1 MATAENVQT
10 LSATAGEAI
19 AIYRFVSLQA
29 DGKYDIGGAGGTD
42 DFLAEGVSA
51 EAAAADGD
59 LFAMAPCG
67 QPAIMKVEAAEAISV
82 GDLIGAQGTTG
93 KALVANAVGASKYS
107 HGRALEAAAADGDII
122 SILLHVAGRQV

>member
-1 MATAENVQT
+1 MATAENLQT

-19 AIYRFVSLQA
+19 ALYRFVSLQS
-29 DGKYDIGGAGGTD
+29 DGKYDVGVGTD
-42 DFLAEGVSA
+42 DFLADGVSA

-67 QPAIMKVEAAEAISV
+67 QPAIMKIEAAEAISV

>member
-10 LSATAGEAI
+10 LTATAGEAI
-19 AIYRFVSLQA
+19 PIYRFVSLQS
-29 DGKYDIGGAGGTD
+29 DGKYDLGVGTD

-67 QPAIMKVEAAEAISV
+67 QPAIMKVEAAEAIAV
-82 GDLIGAQGTTG
+82 GALVGAQGTTG
-93 KALVANAVGASKYS
+93 KALTANAVGASKYS
-107 HGRALEAAAADGDII
+107 HGRALDEATADGDII
-122 SILLHVAGRQV
+122 RVLLHVAGRQV

>member
-1 MATAENVQT
+1 MATAENLQT

-19 AIYRFVSLQA
+19 ALYRFVSLQS
-29 DGKYDIGGAGGTD
+29 DGKYDVGVGTD
-42 DFLAEGVSA
+42 DFLADGVSA

-67 QPAIMKVEAAEAISV
+67 QPAIMKIEAAEAISV

-93 KALVANAVGASKYS
+93 KALVSNAVGASKYS
-107 HGRALEAAAADGDII
+107 HGKALEAAAADGDII

>member
-1 MATAENVQT
+1 MATAENLQT

-19 AIYRFVSLQA
+19 AIYRFVSLQS
-29 DGKYDIGGAGGTD
+29 DGKYDVGVGTD

-67 QPAIMKVEAAEAISV
+67 QPAIMKIEAAEAISV
-82 GDLIGAQGTTG
+82 GDLVGAQGSTG
-93 KALVANAVGASKYS
+93 KALVANTVGASKYS

>member
-1 MATAENVQT
+1 MATAENLQT

-19 AIYRFVSLQA
+19 AIYRFVSLQS
-29 DGKYDIGGAGGTD
+29 DGKYDVGVGTD
-42 DFLAEGVSA
+42 DFLADGVSA

-67 QPAIMKVEAAEAISV
+67 QPAIMKIECAEAITR
-82 GDLIGAQGTTG
+82 GALIGAQGSTG
-93 KALVANAVGASKYS
+93 KALTANAVGASKYS

>member
-19 AIYRFVSLQA
+19 PIYRFISLQS
-29 DGKYDIGGAGGTD
+29 DGKYDLGVGTD
-42 DFLAEGVSA
+42 DFLADGVSA

-67 QPAIMKVEAAEAISV
+67 QPAIMKVEAAEAIAV
-82 GDLIGAQGTTG
+82 GALVGAQGSTG
-93 KALVANAVGASKYS
+93 KGLTANAVGASKYS
-107 HGRALEAAAADGDII
+107 HGRALDEATNDGDII
-122 SILLHVAGRQV
+122 RVLLHVAGRQV

>member
-19 AIYRFVSLQA
+19 PIYRFVSLQS
-29 DGKYDIGGAGGTD
+29 DGKFDIGGAGGTD
-42 DFLAEGVSA
+42 DFLADGVSA

-67 QPAIMKVEAAEAISV
+67 QPAVMKVEAAEAIAV
-82 GDLIGAQGTTG
+82 GALVGAQGSTG
-93 KALVANAVGASKYS
+93 KALTANAVGASKYS
-107 HGRALEAAAADGDII
+107 HGRALDAAAADGDII
-122 SILLHVAGRQV
+122 RVLLHVAGRQV